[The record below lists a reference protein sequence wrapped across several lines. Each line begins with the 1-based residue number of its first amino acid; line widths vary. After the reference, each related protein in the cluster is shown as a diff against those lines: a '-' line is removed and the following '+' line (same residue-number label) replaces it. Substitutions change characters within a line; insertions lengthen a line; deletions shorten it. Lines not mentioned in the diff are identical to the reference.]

1 MSLELPVDRVLPELT
16 KSLSAG
22 NCVVLR
28 APPGAGKTTR
38 VPPALL
44 TAGYAGPGQIVMLEP
59 RRIAARSA
67 AHRIAQELGEKVGQT
82 SGYCVRF
89 EQKRGPNTRI
99 LAVTEG
105 IMLRRLQND
114 PFLEDC
120 GVVIFDEFHER
131 RLDSDL
137 ALAMTCRVQQTVR
150 PDLKIVVMSATLDA
164 DRISAFLGNCPVICS
179 EGRQFPVAVEYLKS
193 GNVHRASDRDAMAA
207 ATINGIRQ
215 ALQKSSG
222 DVLVF
227 LPGVGEILRTQREL
241 AAAVDRTQQITVM
254 SLFGEMSAEEQ
265 DRVLAPCNM
274 RRVILATNVAE
285 TSVTID
291 GVTAVVDTGL
301 ARQMQFDA
309 EIGLDR
315 LELVPISRAS
325 ADQRAGRAG
334 RTAPGICFRL
344 WSESVNRARPE
355 FETAEV
361 QRIDLSSAV
370 LRLCAWGES
379 QADTFPWFE
388 RPSEAALQQ
397 ARRLLT
403 LLGAIDETG
412 ITSLGRSMER
422 FPVSPRIARL
432 LIEGVRAGQPERCLL
447 LAAMLSERDPFS
459 SRDQSGT
466 QTEQGQRRKS
476 GQPHIANSVRSRSDV
491 LDRLNALEEYF
502 RTGRVEFSAG
512 TIQRHAAQ
520 SVHRVAEQLRRL
532 FRTELDGIS
541 DALKNISTSA
551 DASVL
556 NQSENGARSAYAQS
570 NDNTESDTALL
581 KALLAAFPDR
591 VARRREPGSD
601 RAVMVGGRGIRQ
613 AAASTVVECPLYLC
627 IQVDDRGTDAVVRQ
641 ASEVLRGWLLSQF
654 IRSEN
659 EVFFHP
665 SRKQVVARRRIYFDD
680 LLLEESPAAIDD
692 DEKAATVLFESAKGQ
707 MASVLPKSD
716 DAMISFLN
724 RVRFLRQSMPE
735 ADLPGFSEPELQDVL
750 RELCVGRRSFDE
762 LQRAPW
768 LSILQ
773 NRISYDQRQLIDRE
787 APERLTLPGGKRIGL
802 TYEDG
807 QRPILAV
814 RIQDLFGWQQAPRI
828 AGGRVG
834 VLLHLLAPNMR
845 PQQIT
850 DDLNS
855 FWVNTYP
862 NVRKE
867 LKRRYPKHS
876 WPEDPLSGTAV
887 FR

>member
-1 MSLELPVDRVLPELT
+1 MPSELPVDRVLPELT

-22 NCVVLR
+22 GCVVLR

-44 TAGYAGPGQIVMLEP
+44 NAGYAGPGLIVMLEP
-59 RRIAARSA
+59 RRIAARTA

-89 EQKRGPNTRI
+89 EQNQGPYTRI
-99 LAVTEG
+99 LTVTEG
-105 IMLRRLQND
+105 IMLRRLQDD

-131 RLDSDL
+131 RLESDL
-137 ALAMTCRVQQTVR
+137 ALAMTRRVQQTVR

-164 DRISAFLGNCPVICS
+164 DRISAFLGDCPVICS

-193 GNVHRASDRDAMAA
+193 GDVHRFSDRGAMAA
-207 ATINGIRQ
+207 ATINGIRN

-227 LPGVGEILRTQREL
+227 LPGVAEILRVQREL
-241 AAAVDRTQQITVM
+241 ATADHRTAQFSVM
-254 SLFGEMSAEEQ
+254 SLYGEMSAEEQ
-265 DRVLAPCNM
+265 DRVFAPCDR

-301 ARQMQFDA
+301 ARQMLFTP

-315 LELVPISRAS
+315 LELVPISRAA

-334 RTAPGICFRL
+334 RTAPGICIRL
-344 WSESVNRARPE
+344 WGEAVHRTRPE
-355 FETAEV
+355 FETSEV
-361 QRIDLSSAV
+361 QRIDLSSAL
-370 LRLCAWGES
+370 LRLVAWGES
-379 QADTFPWFE
+379 QADAFPWFE
-388 RPSEAALQQ
+388 KPSKAALQG

-403 LLGAIDETG
+403 LLGAIDDKG
-412 ITSLGRSMER
+412 ITSLGRSMVK

-432 LIEGVRAGQPERCLL
+432 LIEGARTGQPERCLL
-447 LAAMLSERDPFS
+447 LAAMLSERDPFRS
-459 SRDQSGT
+459 SDQSGT
-466 QTEQGQRRKS
+466 LTEHGQRKKP
-476 GQPHIANSVRSRSDV
+476 GQPHTTESIRSRSDV
-491 LDRLNALEEYF
+491 LDRLNALEEHL
-502 RTGRVEFSAG
+502 RTGHLDFRAG
-512 TIQRHAAQ
+512 TIQRHIAQ

-532 FRTELDGIS
+532 LKNEIDDIG
-541 DALKNISTSA
+541 DALQNSSISPDRSVSNRSRDGSPFTYDQSA
-551 DASVL
+551 DTAD
-556 NQSENGARSAYAQS
+556 A
-570 NDNTESDTALL
+570 DTALL

-601 RAVMVGGRGIRQ
+601 RALMVGGRGVRQ

-641 ASEVLRGWLLSQF
+641 ASEVSREWLPSQF

-692 DEKAATVLFESAKGQ
+692 DEKAAAILYESAKGQ
-707 MASVLPKSD
+707 MAGLLPKTG
-716 DAMISFLN
+716 DAMSSFLN

-735 ADLPGFSEPELQDVL
+735 ADLPEFSEIALQEVL
-750 RELCVGRRSFDE
+750 RELCVGRQSFDE

-768 LSILQ
+768 LTMLR
-773 NRISYDQRQLIDRE
+773 NRISYEQRQLIDRE
-787 APERLTLPGGKRIGL
+787 APERLALPGGKQIGL

-807 QRPILAV
+807 QRPVLAV
-814 RIQDLFGWQQAPRI
+814 RIQDLFGWRQAPRI
-828 AGGRVG
+828 AGGRVS

-862 NVRKE
+862 EVRKE

-876 WPEDPLSGTAV
+876 WPDDPFTGPSK
-887 FR
+887 